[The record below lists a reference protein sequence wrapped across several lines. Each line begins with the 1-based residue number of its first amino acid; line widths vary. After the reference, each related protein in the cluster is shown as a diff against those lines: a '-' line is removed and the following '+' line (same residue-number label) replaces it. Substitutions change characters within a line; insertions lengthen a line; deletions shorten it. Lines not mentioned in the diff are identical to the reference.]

1 MYQEI
6 RPSTGEIVDIYADNI
21 PMTGEDTMIG
31 GAIPVKKH
39 HFEVEKNEIF
49 NGTLDRP
56 SLDRIIEPVKKNDVL
71 DVMILEPV
79 VKAEDSKIDIA
90 KVFELVLEN
99 PCEEAGDA
107 GTPMF
112 MSLDSEILE
121 IDAEGNLTPKVELG
135 QVNVCAIWPS
145 GVSAE
150 ILVTIGEVS
159 EIKPADKVLG
169 GDIVEPEAPEQ
180 GGGEEPEPPVDP
192 EPEDPSE
199 PDSPELEDPEEGGE
213 EPEPPVDPE
222 PEDPSEPDSP
232 ELEDPEEGGEIEEAK
247 IMYGLMP
254 IAEHMESI
262 DAITAD
268 DLINADLTKVEVAAL
283 DKTLLPVVENNFV
296 IVLVP
301 VESGL
306 TAYRDNGL
314 GAMEPFAEEVMG
326 CNGQKTYMIG
336 GNEYKLFAEL
346 RIVGASDFFIYV
358 V

>member
-6 RPSTGEIVDIYADNI
+6 HPSTGEIVDIYADNI

-56 SLDRIIEPVKKNDVL
+56 SLDKIIEPIKKNDVL
-71 DVMILEPV
+71 DVMIIEPV
-79 VKAEDSKIDIA
+79 VKVEDSKIDVA

-107 GTPMF
+107 GIPMF

-121 IDAEGNLTPKVELG
+121 IDAKGNLTPKVELG
-135 QVNVCAIWPS
+135 QVNVCVIWPS

-169 GDIVEPEAPEQ
+169 GDIVEPETPEQ
-180 GGGEEPEPPVDP
+180 GGGEEPESPVDP
-192 EPEDPSE
+192 EPEPKPEEPSE
-199 PDSPELEDPEEGGE
+199 PE
-213 EPEPPVDPE
+213 V
-222 PEDPSEPDSP
+222 
-232 ELEDPEEGGEIEEAK
+232 EEAK

-301 VESGL
+301 AESGL

-314 GAMEPFAEEVMG
+314 GAMEPFAEDVMG
-326 CNGQKTYMIG
+326 CNGQNTYTIG

>member
-213 EPEPPVDPE
+213 
-222 PEDPSEPDSP
+222 
-232 ELEDPEEGGEIEEAK
+232 IEEAK